1 MQRAD
6 TILKTTPD
14 VQSDKTKSGPGCRET
29 SIRTNCQVGVWGFYY
44 SNQKNSDLKTPS
56 NLKCLCLAG
65 FCCQECKADVS
76 KKGFASL
83 ELASHL
89 VLMWPVSDDW

>member
-29 SIRTNCQVGVWGFYY
+29 NIRTNCQVGVWGFYH

-56 NLKCLCLAG
+56 V